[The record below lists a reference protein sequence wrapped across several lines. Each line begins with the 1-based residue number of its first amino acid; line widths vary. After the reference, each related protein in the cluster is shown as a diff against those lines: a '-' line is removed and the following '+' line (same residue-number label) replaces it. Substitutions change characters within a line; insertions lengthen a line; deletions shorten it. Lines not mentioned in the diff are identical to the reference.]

1 MAQSL
6 SAAARLIS
14 RRCFSVAASLRK
26 AEEKATVSTKG
37 KKMSSVAQSPTTEPV
52 RDWVPDPATGFYRPA
67 SGSVEVDA
75 ADLRRMMQSGYA
87 GHGHAVKSR

>member
-6 SAAARLIS
+6 SSAAARLIS
-14 RRCFSVAASLRK
+14 RRCFSVAAGLRK
-26 AEEKATVSTKG
+26 TEEKATGSTKG
-37 KKMSSVAQSPTTEPV
+37 KKMSSAAQSPAKEAA

-75 ADLRRMMQSGYA
+75 ADLRRMMQSGSA
-87 GHGHAVKSR
+87 GHGHAVK